1 MGDKSHDKK
10 DIDIDMKTKE
20 TVKRSI
26 ILLWSL
32 LGVAVL
38 TAIYAY
44 VWTMLI
50 HGRLVWHIK
59 LYFKGHLLMA
69 FVYLVLLFFFDST
82 FGGLKIGYLKPWD
95 VFFSNVFAI
104 VIVNVVSYLQI
115 SLMEIRLFR
124 GNIMLLMTL
133 IQIAFSGLWVYLGGM
148 IYRLFF
154 PPRRLLLIYGDHP
167 IHDIQDKFATR
178 KDKYQIK
185 RLMYM
190 GEDEEILYGE
200 MVSPDYDGVVLW
212 DVPAQL
218 RNRMLKYLYA
228 RNIRVYMMPKISD
241 VIIKGSDPLHLF
253 DTPIF
258 LTREYN
264 LKVEQRFAKRAI
276 DIIFSLILAII
287 TSPIMLITAIA
298 IKICDRGPVLYKQ
311 IRCTEGGREFKIIK
325 FRSMR
330 VDAEKDG
337 VARLASKDDDRITP
351 VGHFIR
357 AVRIDELPQLFNI
370 LKGDMSF
377 IGPRPERPDII
388 RQYMEDMPEFAF
400 RMRVKAGLAG
410 YAQVYGKYNTTPYD
424 KLKLDLSYIENYS
437 VWLDIKLM
445 ILTIKILFSPDATE
459 GIDSDQITASK
470 TDRENVNGKGI

>member
-1 MGDKSHDKK
+1 MS
-10 DIDIDMKTKE
+10 TKE
-20 TVKRSI
+20 TIKRTA

-32 LGVAVL
+32 LGVAII

-50 HGRLVWHIK
+50 HGRLVWHVK
-59 LYFKGHLLMA
+59 LYFKGHLLMV
-69 FVYLVLLFFFDST
+69 FVYFVLLFFFDST

-104 VIVNVVSYLQI
+104 IIVDIVSYLQI

-124 GNIMLLMTL
+124 GDVMLYMAL
-133 IQIAFSGLWVYLGGM
+133 IQVAFAGIWVFLGGR

-154 PPRRLLLIYGDHP
+154 PPRKLLLIYGDHP
-167 IHDIQDKFATR
+167 IDDIQGKFATR
-178 KDKYQIK
+178 KDKYRIEK
-185 RLMYM
+185 LMYM
-190 GEDEEILYGE
+190 GEDEATLYSE
-200 MVSPDYDGVVLW
+200 MTDPAYDGVVLW
-212 DVPAQL
+212 DVPAQM
-218 RNRMLKYLYA
+218 RNRMLKYMYA

-276 DIIFSLILAII
+276 DIVFSLLLAVI
-287 TSPIMLITAIA
+287 TSPIMLLTAIA
-298 IKICDRGPVLYKQ
+298 IKICDRGPILYKQ

-337 VARLASKDDDRITP
+337 VARLATKGDDRITP

-388 RQYMEDMPEFAF
+388 KEYMEEMPEFAF

-459 GIDSDQITASK
+459 GIESGQITAAK
-470 TDRENVNGKGI
+470 DKKE

>member
-1 MGDKSHDKK
+1 MMSV
-10 DIDIDMKTKE
+10 KE
-20 TVKRSI
+20 TVKRTV

-32 LGVAVL
+32 LGVAIL

-44 VWTMLI
+44 VWMEMI
-50 HGRLVWHIK
+50 HGRLVWHVK
-59 LYFKGHLLMA
+59 LYFKGHLLMI
-69 FVYLVLLFFFDST
+69 FVYFVLIFFFTST
-82 FGGLKIGYLKPWD
+82 FGGLKIGYLKPGD
-95 VFFSNVFAI
+95 VFFSDVFAI
-104 VIVNVVSYLQI
+104 VIVDIVSYFQI

-124 GNIMLLMTL
+124 GDVMLYMTVV
-133 IQIAFSGLWVYLGGM
+133 QIAFAGLWVFLGGRL
-148 IYRLFF
+148 YRLFF

-167 IHDIQDKFATR
+167 IDDIRHKFETR
-178 KDKYQIK
+178 KDKYRIEK
-185 RLMYM
+185 LMYM
-190 GEDEEILYGE
+190 GEDEGTLYDE
-200 MVSPDYDGVVLW
+200 MVSKAYDGVVLW
-212 DVPAQL
+212 DVPAQI
-218 RNRMLKYLYA
+218 RNRFLKYMYA

-264 LKVEQRFAKRAI
+264 LKVEQRFAKRCI
-276 DIIFSLILAII
+276 DIVFALILAII

-298 IKICDRGPVLYKQ
+298 IKCCDRGPVLYKQ
-311 IRCTEGGREFKIIK
+311 IRCTEGGREFKIMK

-337 VARLASKDDDRITP
+337 VARLASKHDLRITP
-351 VGHFIR
+351 VGKVIR

-370 LKGDMSF
+370 LKGEMSF
-377 IGPRPERPDII
+377 IGPRPERPEII
-388 RQYMEDMPEFAF
+388 AQYMEEMPEFAF

-437 VWLDIKLM
+437 VWMDLKLM
-445 ILTIKILFSPDATE
+445 MLTLKILFSPEATE
-459 GIDSDQITASK
+459 GVDEDQTTAARNK
-470 TDRENVNGKGI
+470 NNGEDDVN

>member
-1 MGDKSHDKK
+1 MN
-10 DIDIDMKTKE
+10 TKE
-20 TVKRSI
+20 TVKRTV
-26 ILLWSL
+26 ILLWSI
-32 LGVAVL
+32 LGVAIL

-50 HGRLVWHIK
+50 HGRLVWHVK
-59 LYFKGHLLMA
+59 LYFKGHLLMV
-69 FVYLVLLFFFDST
+69 FVYFVLLFFFDST

-104 VIVNVVSYLQI
+104 VIVDVVSYLQI

-124 GNIMLLMTL
+124 GDVMLFMALV
-133 IQIAFSGLWVYLGGM
+133 QVAFAGAWVYLGGRL
-148 IYRLFF
+148 YHLFF

-167 IHDIQDKFATR
+167 IDDIRDKFATR
-178 KDKYQIK
+178 KDKYRIEK
-185 RLMYM
+185 LMYM
-190 GEDEEILYGE
+190 GEDEEILYSQMNSE
-200 MVSPDYDGVVLW
+200 DYDGVVLW
-212 DVPAQL
+212 DVPAQT
-218 RNRMLKYLYA
+218 RNRMLKYMYA

-264 LKVEQRFAKRAI
+264 LKVEQRFAKRLI
-276 DIIFSLILAII
+276 DIVFALILSII

-337 VARLASKDDDRITP
+337 IARLATKGDDRITP

-388 RQYMEDMPEFAF
+388 KEYMEEMPEFAF

-437 VWLDIKLM
+437 VWMDIKLM
-445 ILTIKILFSPDATE
+445 ILTLKILFSPEATE
-459 GIDSDQITASK
+459 GVESGQTTAAKETVDKNSK
-470 TDRENVNGKGI
+470 P

>member
-1 MGDKSHDKK
+1 MNA
-10 DIDIDMKTKE
+10 KE
-20 TVKRSI
+20 TIKRTI

-32 LGVAVL
+32 LGVAIL
-38 TAIYAY
+38 TAIYSY
-44 VWTMLI
+44 VWVQMI
-50 HGRLVWHIK
+50 HGRLVWHVK
-59 LYFKGHLLMA
+59 LYFKGHLLMI
-69 FVYLVLLFFFDST
+69 FVYFVLIFFFTST

-95 VFFSNVFAI
+95 VFFSDIFAI
-104 VIVNVVSYLQI
+104 VIVDIVSYLQI
-115 SLMEIRLFR
+115 SLMEIRLFK
-124 GNIMLLMTL
+124 GDIMLWMALA
-133 IQIAFSGLWVYLGGM
+133 QIAFAGIWVFLGGRL
-148 IYRLFF
+148 YRLFF

-167 IHDIQDKFATR
+167 IDDIRHKFETR
-178 KDKYQIK
+178 KDKYRIE

-190 GEDEEILYGE
+190 GEDEKVLYGE
-200 MVSPDYDGVVLW
+200 MESEAYDGVVLW
-212 DVPAQL
+212 DVPAQA
-218 RNRMLKYLYA
+218 RNKMLKYMYA

-264 LKVEQRFAKRAI
+264 LKVEQRFAKRCI
-276 DIIFSLILAII
+276 DIIFALILSIVL
-287 TSPIMLITAIA
+287 SPLMLLTAIA

-311 IRCTEGGREFKIIK
+311 IRCTEGGREFKIMK

-337 VARLASKDDDRITP
+337 VARLATKNDSRITP
-351 VGHFIR
+351 VGKFIR

-377 IGPRPERPDII
+377 IGPRPERPEII
-388 RQYMEDMPEFAF
+388 RQYMEEMPEFAF

-437 VWLDIKLM
+437 VWLDLKLM
-445 ILTIKILFSPDATE
+445 MLTLKILFSPEATE
-459 GIDSDQITASK
+459 GVNADQTTAAKS
-470 TDRENVNGKGI
+470 

>member
-1 MGDKSHDKK
+1 MNA
-10 DIDIDMKTKE
+10 KE
-20 TVKRSI
+20 TIKRTI

-32 LGVAVL
+32 LGVAIL
-38 TAIYAY
+38 TAIYSY
-44 VWTMLI
+44 VWVQMI
-50 HGRLVWHIK
+50 HGRLVWHVK
-59 LYFKGHLLMA
+59 LYFKGHLLMI
-69 FVYLVLLFFFDST
+69 FVYFVLIFFFTST

-95 VFFSNVFAI
+95 VFFSDIFAI
-104 VIVNVVSYLQI
+104 VIVDIVSYLQI
-115 SLMEIRLFR
+115 SLMEIRLFK
-124 GNIMLLMTL
+124 GDIMLWMALA
-133 IQIAFSGLWVYLGGM
+133 QIAFAGIWVFLGGRL
-148 IYRLFF
+148 YRLFF

-167 IHDIQDKFATR
+167 IDDIRHKFETR
-178 KDKYQIK
+178 KDKYRIE

-190 GEDEEILYGE
+190 GEEEGTLYAE
-200 MVSPDYDGVVLW
+200 MENRDYDGVVLW
-212 DVPAQL
+212 DVPAQV
-218 RNRMLKYLYA
+218 RNRMLKYMYA

-264 LKVEQRFAKRAI
+264 LKVEQRFAKRCI
-276 DIIFSLILAII
+276 DIIFALILSIAL
-287 TSPIMLITAIA
+287 SPLMLLTAIA

-311 IRCTEGGREFKIIK
+311 IRCTEGGREFKIMK

-337 VARLASKDDDRITP
+337 VARLATKNDSRITP
-351 VGHFIR
+351 VGKFIR

-377 IGPRPERPDII
+377 IGPRPERPEII
-388 RQYMEDMPEFAF
+388 RQYMEEMPEFAF

-437 VWLDIKLM
+437 VWLDLKLM
-445 ILTIKILFSPDATE
+445 MLTLKILFSPEATE
-459 GIDSDQITASK
+459 GVNADQTTAAKS
-470 TDRENVNGKGI
+470 